1 MKQKLR
7 NLSAPANIIFA
18 ILAVFIFIAPL
29 QWSGKVLGLIPGME
43 KADDYLLQAIVE
55 TVVLVIFLGITYIFG
70 LWDIFKENAA
80 GWTRSLY
87 TGGFFIVYCLYAVVS
102 GIYMCFLSEHDD
114 VKAFYNIIFFFIAVC
129 LVGLVEEL
137 VFRGVV
143 FNLLLRAFPK
153 TKGGIT
159 GAVVLGGVLFGLM
172 HFSNMGAGVKFS
184 SCLIQVISAGL
195 MGVLFCMI
203 YASTRNFWMLAIFH
217 TVVDMGGLLSSGIFE
232 GGGVTVMLRK
242 SRRIRLEM
250 LYNNVT
256 IIDDEREGAKLAVV
270 SLVLGIC
277 SIIFSFFGY
286 LMGLGIVG
294 MLASKMS
301 KKAKQYNNAIAT
313 AGMITSIIG
322 FVLSVICTIGMM
334 VLFASGIYDRLVNMT
349 M

>member
-1 MKQKLR
+1 MRRFKVMKQKLR

-18 ILAVFIFIAPL
+18 ILAVFIFIALL

-55 TVVLVIFLGITYIFG
+55 TVVLVIFLGITYLFG
-70 LWDIFKENAA
+70 LWDIFKENVA
-80 GWTRSLY
+80 GLTRSLY

-102 GIYMCFLSEHDD
+102 GIYMCFLSEHGD
-114 VKAFYNIIFFFIAVC
+114 VKAFYNILFFFIAVC

-203 YASTRNFWMLAIFH
+203 YASTRNFWILAIFH

-232 GGGVTVMLRK
+232 GGGVADST
-242 SRRIRLEM
+242 
-250 LYNNVT
+250 NP
-256 IIDDEREGAKLAVV
+256 IIDVIIPAVAIALLYCFALFDILEASMPTIPSPIRYPKNEKIILQIPSTSETTASLAPSLSSSMIV
-270 SLVLGIC
+270 SLL
-277 SIIFSFFGY
+277 
-286 LMGLGIVG
+286 
-294 MLASKMS
+294 
-301 KKAKQYNNAIAT
+301 
-313 AGMITSIIG
+313 
-322 FVLSVICTIGMM
+322 
-334 VLFASGIYDRLVNMT
+334 
-349 M
+349 